1 MEIIHDFHP
10 FFHKKPFKTA
20 IENLVFLKYKIRFGS
35 DTHSHQAS
43 TLSDSGLLLASNES
57 ISADQAANIAKQGT
71 DAKVLKISKR
81 TGGHRDIYQVKLLTR
96 KGHVRLILV
105 DARTG
110 EIVQGNK

>member
-1 MEIIHDFHP
+1 MV
-10 FFHKKPFKTA
+10 FFSS
-20 IENLVFLKYKIRFGS
+20 VSFGS